1 MKILTVNSGSSSLKF
16 KVFSMCTDSLLVS
29 GIVECIGQC
38 DIGSFLI
45 YKNLPKN
52 LSKKETINATT
63 HSQALEYVL
72 KLFEDPEYGCLEHID
87 DLIAVGHRVVHGKD
101 VYNSSILI
109 TKESLEIL
117 KSFIELAPLH
127 QPANITGIEACMK
140 ILPDKPMVAVFDTAF
155 HQTMPAEAFMYGVPY
170 EYYTDYGIRRYGFH
184 GTSHKYVAQRAAEIL
199 KKSFNDLNLITL
211 HLGNGAS
218 ITAIKNG
225 KVIDTSMGFTPL
237 EGIMMGTRSGDLDP
251 AIVPFLMHKL
261 NCDWETMDKL
271 LNKKS
276 GLLGLSGIS
285 NDMRDLVEKKNAGN
299 DRAKIAYDVFIYKI
313 VKYVGAYYAA
323 INAKLDAI
331 IFTAGIGE
339 NSIDVRR
346 DICNRLKYFGV
357 KLDNERNN
365 VISNTPRLITAND
378 SFIDVYVIPTDEELL
393 MARDTFEIYKKINS

>member
-1 MKILTVNSGSSSLKF
+1 
-16 KVFSMCTDSLLVS
+16 
-29 GIVECIGQC
+29 
-38 DIGSFLI
+38 
-45 YKNLPKN
+45 
-52 LSKKETINATT
+52 
-63 HSQALEYVL
+63 
-72 KLFEDPEYGCLEHID
+72 
-87 DLIAVGHRVVHGKD
+87 
-101 VYNSSILI
+101 
-109 TKESLEIL
+109 
-117 KSFIELAPLH
+117 
-127 QPANITGIEACMK
+127 
-140 ILPDKPMVAVFDTAF
+140 
-155 HQTMPAEAFMYGVPY
+155 
-170 EYYTDYGIRRYGFH
+170 
-184 GTSHKYVAQRAAEIL
+184 
-199 KKSFNDLNLITL
+199 
-211 HLGNGAS
+211 
-218 ITAIKNG
+218 
-225 KVIDTSMGFTPL
+225 
-237 EGIMMGTRSGDLDP
+237 MGTRSGDLDP

-299 DRAKIAYDVFIYKI
+299 DCVKIVYDVFIYKI

-365 VISNTPRLITAND
+365 VISNILCLIIAND
-378 SFIDVYVIPTDEELL
+378 SFIDVYVIFIDEELL